1 MGKQIDLGNNETWT
15 VGLVQDGADW
25 LALTL
30 TESKTFKGRVNGG
43 RATVRS
49 KNSHNSATCNFLIF
63 DG

>member
-30 TESKTFKGRVNGG
+30 TESKTFKGRAAAEKWLAKRGYLPNG
-43 RATVRS
+43 T
-49 KNSHNSATCNFLIF
+49 KIQN
-63 DG
+63 